1 MWTIDPAATGLL
13 QKEAMAK
20 PEYPYQ
26 SGNDGDVRRFEIHVT
41 GHRILTMPVLFG
53 VPKPSTHT
61 IQPGL
66 AESDLKSGRRP

>member
-1 MWTIDPAATGLL
+1 
-13 QKEAMAK
+13 MAK

-66 AESDLKSGRRP
+66 AESDLK